1 MLDLKITNDDEEFLD
16 TEYDEVIEL
25 ESPVE
30 IVEEYL
36 NVDNSLI
43 EMEKN
48 KDLIRMEMNIVE
60 YPIFSKNK
68 RLKKNQIM
76 KYHFKTDGT
85 SYIEVTPLV
94 NRTIPGEFEE
104 RVFIALTKIMRDN
117 GYGRIFYTTP
127 TEIIR
132 NIGEEFSKLPSVYYK
147 KVKEALHKMNESNYK
162 FKNSLYSNEHKRT
175 LDDEIKTNIMNIRIL
190 SEGDAASEE
199 KKLFRDGRVKEIYK
213 ISFSDYF
220 YDNIVRKGYL
230 VFNSE
235 ELLNIKDAITRSIYT
250 QITKWR
256 NNKLYLKRP
265 AFYIARRIPLKW
277 DKKNLARTVKRLEES
292 CILLKE
298 MGFIKSYNLI
308 KNKKWEQAEFE
319 FIFDEEHNR
328 IQQENFYK
336 EREEFKITYVEEKD
350 LDTIDAEF
358 EEETTEDNKEEIEEI
373 LKVLPEKS
381 RKITS
386 IISIIDEALNQY
398 DFNYVKWTAEYTAM
412 HCKQSIKKYLSDA
425 LENNWAEEYI
435 ADKKQR
441 LEKNSK
447 KQKEEQLKLTLVNEE
462 TEKTKT
468 IDVKFESLW
477 NSYEEMSKN
486 QKEDIEARAYLAFLK
501 EISQSDSRLNRAIF
515 DKTKKN
521 HIINI
526 VEKLSLEKKIEING
540 EIQINVAEKI
550 ATFNEEKIVKS
561 SEIKKEFESL
571 SMFLFEVMK
580 ELEAKEIMD
589 YQKIVQIIP
598 VLGEFKGTINNKKI
612 KIKYNEGAES
622 IISVE

>member
-1 MLDLKITNDDEEFLD
+1 MNNNKLVVSNEEFLD

-132 NIGEEFSKLPSVYYK
+132 NIGEEFSKLPSIYYK

-190 SEGDAASEE
+190 SEGDASSDE
-199 KKLFRDGRVKEIYK
+199 KDFFRDGRIKEIYK

-235 ELLNIKDAITRSIYT
+235 ELLNIKDAVTRSVYT

-277 DKKNLARTVKRLEES
+277 DKKNLARTVKRIEES
-292 CILLKE
+292 CMLLKE
-298 MGFIKSYNLI
+298 MVFIKTYNLI

-350 LDTIDAEF
+350 LDTID
-358 EEETTEDNKEEIEEI
+358 
-373 LKVLPEKS
+373 
-381 RKITS
+381 ITN
-386 IISIIDEALNQY
+386 I
-398 DFNYVKWTAEYTAM
+398 
-412 HCKQSIKKYLSDA
+412 
-425 LENNWAEEYI
+425 
-435 ADKKQR
+435 
-441 LEKNSK
+441 
-447 KQKEEQLKLTLVNEE
+447 NEE
-462 TEKTKT
+462 DE
-468 IDVKFESLW
+468 
-477 NSYEEMSKN
+477 
-486 QKEDIEARAYLAFLK
+486 
-501 EISQSDSRLNRAIF
+501 
-515 DKTKKN
+515 
-521 HIINI
+521 
-526 VEKLSLEKKIEING
+526 
-540 EIQINVAEKI
+540 
-550 ATFNEEKIVKS
+550 
-561 SEIKKEFESL
+561 
-571 SMFLFEVMK
+571 
-580 ELEAKEIMD
+580 
-589 YQKIVQIIP
+589 
-598 VLGEFKGTINNKKI
+598 
-612 KIKYNEGAES
+612 
-622 IISVE
+622 

>member
-1 MLDLKITNDDEEFLD
+1 MDNNKKLVVDDEEFLD

-132 NIGEEFSKLPSVYYK
+132 NIGEEFSKLPSIYYK

-190 SEGDAASEE
+190 SEGDASSDE
-199 KKLFRDGRVKEIYK
+199 KDLFRDGRIKEIYK

-235 ELLNIKDAITRSIYT
+235 ELLNIKDAVTRSVYT

-277 DKKNLARTVKRLEES
+277 DKKNLARTVKRIEES

-298 MGFIKSYNLI
+298 MGFIKTYNLI

-350 LDTIDAEF
+350 LHTIDLTETD
-358 EEETTEDNKEEIEEI
+358 EEVEEDNKEQIEEI
-373 LKVLPEKS
+373 MKILPEKA
-381 RKITS
+381 RS
-386 IISIIDEALNQY
+386 INSLRELLDGALNQY
-398 DFNYVKWTAEYTAM
+398 DFNYVKWTAEYTAI
-412 HCKQSIKKYLSDA
+412 HCKQSIKKYLGDA

-441 LEKNSK
+441 EERSKRKNNE
-447 KQKEEQLKLTLVNEE
+447 QQLKLTLENEE
-462 TEKTKT
+462 IEKTKVL
-468 IDVKFESLW
+468 DENFEKIW
-477 NSYEEMSKN
+477 QSYEEMPKN
-486 QKEDIEARAYLAFLK
+486 KKIEVETQAYEEFLK
-501 EISQSDSRLNRAIF
+501 EIGQVDTKLNKAIF

-521 HIINI
+521 HIA
-526 VEKLSLEKKIEING
+526 KII
-540 EIQINVAEKI
+540 EKI
-550 ATFNEEKIVKS
+550 TQSNEEKLNDENQIH
-561 SEIKKEFESL
+561 EIKEVFESL
-571 SMFLFEVMK
+571 SMFLFEVMR

-598 VLGEFKGTINNKKI
+598 VLGEFQGTINGKKI
-612 KIKYNEGAES
+612 KIKYNEGTES
-622 IISVE
+622 IISIN

>member
-1 MLDLKITNDDEEFLD
+1 MNNNIVDGNEEFLD

-132 NIGEEFSKLPSVYYK
+132 NIGEEFSKLPSIYYK

-190 SEGDAASEE
+190 SEGDASSDE
-199 KKLFRDGRVKEIYK
+199 KDLFRDGRIKEIYK

-235 ELLNIKDAITRSIYT
+235 ELLNIKDAVTRSVYT

-277 DKKNLARTVKRLEES
+277 DKKNLARTVKRIEES

-298 MGFIKSYNLI
+298 MGFIKTYNLI

-350 LDTIDAEF
+350 LHTIDITETD
-358 EEETTEDNKEEIEEI
+358 EEIEEDNKEQIEEI
-373 LKVLPEKS
+373 MKILPEKAKS
-381 RKITS
+381 MSSLRELL
-386 IISIIDEALNQY
+386 DGALNQY
-398 DFNYVKWTAEYTAM
+398 DFNYVKWTAEYTAI
-412 HCKQSIKKYLSDA
+412 HCKQSIKKYLGDA

-435 ADKKQR
+435 ADKKQ
-441 LEKNSK
+441 
-447 KQKEEQLKLTLVNEE
+447 KEEKSKRRNNEQQLKLTLENEE
-462 TEKTKT
+462 IEKVKIT
-468 IDVKFESLW
+468 DEKFEKIW
-477 NSYEEMSKN
+477 QSYEEMSKE
-486 QKEDIEARAYLAFLK
+486 KKIEIETQAYEEFLK
-501 EISQSDSRLNRAIF
+501 EIGQVDTKLNKAIF

-521 HIINI
+521 HIAKL
-526 VEKLSLEKKIEING
+526 VEKITQS
-540 EIQINVAEKI
+540 
-550 ATFNEEKIVKS
+550 NEEKNDKIS
-561 SEIKKEFESL
+561 SIHEIKEIFESL
-571 SMFLFEVMK
+571 SMFLFEVMR

-598 VLGEFKGTINNKKI
+598 VLGEFQGTINGKKI
-612 KIKYNEGAES
+612 KIKYNEGTES
-622 IISVE
+622 IISIN

>member
-1 MLDLKITNDDEEFLD
+1 MDVHIFKESLMMNNNKLVVSNEEFLD

-132 NIGEEFSKLPSVYYK
+132 NIGEEFSKLPSIYYK

-190 SEGDAASEE
+190 SEGDASSDE
-199 KKLFRDGRVKEIYK
+199 KDFFRDGRIKEIYK

-235 ELLNIKDAITRSIYT
+235 ELLNIKDAVTRSVYT

-277 DKKNLARTVKRLEES
+277 DKKNLARTVKRIEES
-292 CILLKE
+292 CMLLKE
-298 MGFIKSYNLI
+298 MGFIKTYNLI

-350 LDTIDAEF
+350 LHTVDITELN
-358 EEETTEDNKEEIEEI
+358 EEIEEDNKEQIEEI
-373 LKVLPEKS
+373 MKILPEKA
-381 RKITS
+381 RS
-386 IISIIDEALNQY
+386 ISSLRELLDGALNQY
-398 DFNYVKWTAEYTAM
+398 EFNYVKWTAEYTAI
-412 HCKQSIKKYLSDA
+412 HCKQSIKKYLGDA

-441 LEKNSK
+441 EERSKRKNNE
-447 KQKEEQLKLTLVNEE
+447 QQLKLTLENEE
-462 TEKTKT
+462 IEK
-468 IDVKFESLW
+468 VKVVDENFEKIW
-477 NSYEEMSKN
+477 QCYEEMSKD
-486 QKEDIEARAYLAFLK
+486 KKIEIETQAYEEFLK
-501 EISQSDSRLNRAIF
+501 EINQVDTKLNKAIF

-521 HIINI
+521 HIARI
-526 VEKLSLEKKIEING
+526 VEKITQS
-540 EIQINVAEKI
+540 
-550 ATFNEEKIVKS
+550 NEEKIESKH
-561 SEIKKEFESL
+561 EIKLVFESL
-571 SMFLFEVMK
+571 SMFLFEVMR
-580 ELEAKEIMD
+580 ELEAKEVMD

-598 VLGEFKGTINNKKI
+598 VLGEFQGTISGKKI

-622 IISVE
+622 IISIN

>member
-1 MLDLKITNDDEEFLD
+1 MKDFKLTKENEELID
-16 TEYDEVIEL
+16 NEYDELIEL

-132 NIGEEFSKLPSVYYK
+132 NIGDEFEKLPSIYYK

-190 SEGDAASEE
+190 SEGDASTEE
-199 KKLFRDGRVKEIYK
+199 KKFFRDGRIKEIYK

-235 ELLNIKDAITRSIYT
+235 ELLNIKDAVTRSVYT

-277 DKKNLARTVKRLEES
+277 DKKNLARTVKRIEES

-298 MGFIKSYNLI
+298 MGFIKNYNLI

-350 LDTIDAEF
+350 LDTIDIDF
-358 EEETTEDNKEEIEEI
+358 EEEIEEDNKEQIDEI
-373 LKVLPEKS
+373 LKVLPEKARNIAS
-381 RKITS
+381 V
-386 IISIIDEALNQY
+386 ISIIDNALNQY
-398 DFNYVKWTAEYTAM
+398 DFNYVKWTAEYTGL

-435 ADKKQR
+435 ADKKQK
-441 LEKNSK
+441 LEKNSR

-462 TEKTKT
+462 IEKVKT
-468 IDVKFESLW
+468 IDVRFERLW
-477 NSYEEMSKN
+477 QRYEEMEEV
-486 QKEDIEARAYLAFLK
+486 QKEDIEAEAYLNFLQ
-501 EISQSDSRLNRAIF
+501 EINQRDSRLNRAIF

-526 VEKLSLEKKIEING
+526 VEKIDIDKKE
-540 EIQINVAEKI
+540 EKI
-550 ATFNEEKIVKS
+550 QEKTKIIEEKITKFNEEKKS
-561 SEIKKEFESL
+561 LGIFKKFESL

-598 VLGEFKGTINNKKI
+598 VLGEFQGTINGKKI
-612 KIKYNEGAES
+612 NIKYNEGAES
-622 IISVE
+622 LISVE

>member
-1 MLDLKITNDDEEFLD
+1 MKDFKLTIDNEELID
-16 TEYDEVIEL
+16 NEYDELIEL

-132 NIGEEFSKLPSVYYK
+132 NIGDEFEKLPSIYYK

-190 SEGDAASEE
+190 SEGDASTDE
-199 KKLFRDGRVKEIYK
+199 KKFFRDGRIKEIYK

-235 ELLNIKDAITRSIYT
+235 ELLNIKDAVTRSVYT

-277 DKKNLARTVKRLEES
+277 DKKNLARTVKRIEES

-298 MGFIKSYNLI
+298 MGFIKNYNLI

-350 LDTIDAEF
+350 LDTIDIDFAE
-358 EEETTEDNKEEIEEI
+358 EIEEDNKEQIDEI
-373 LKVLPEKS
+373 LKVLPEKA
-381 RKITS
+381 RNIAS
-386 IISIIDEALNQY
+386 IISIIDNALNQY
-398 DFNYVKWTAEYTAM
+398 DFNYVKWTAEYTGL

-435 ADKKQR
+435 ADKKQK

-447 KQKEEQLKLTLVNEE
+447 KEKEEQLKLTLVNEE
-462 TEKTKT
+462 IEKIKT
-468 IDVKFESLW
+468 VDDRFEKLW
-477 NSYEEMSKN
+477 QRYEEMSEA
-486 QKEDIEARAYLAFLK
+486 QKEDIEAEAYLNFLQ
-501 EISQSDSRLNRAIF
+501 EINQRDSRLNRAIF

-526 VEKLSLEKKIEING
+526 VEKISINIKEEKPKDKTKIIE
-540 EIQINVAEKI
+540 EKI
-550 ATFNEEKIVKS
+550 PKFNEEKKS
-561 SEIKKEFESL
+561 TAIIKKFESL
-571 SMFLFEVMK
+571 SMFLFETMR

-598 VLGEFKGTINNKKI
+598 VLGEFQGTINGKKI
-612 KIKYNEGAES
+612 NIKYNDGGES

>member
-1 MLDLKITNDDEEFLD
+1 MEDRKLTVEDEEISLIDNEF
-16 TEYDEVIEL
+16 DETIEL

-104 RVFIALTKIMRDN
+104 RVFIALTKIMRDK

-132 NIGEEFSKLPSVYYK
+132 NIGEDFKKLPSVYYK

-162 FKNSLYSNEHKRT
+162 FKNSLYSNEHNRK

-190 SEGDAASEE
+190 SETDANDIEIKFFE
-199 KKLFRDGRVKEIYK
+199 DKRIKEIYK

-235 ELLNIKDAITRSIYT
+235 ELLNIKDAVTRSVYT

-277 DKKNLARTVKRLEES
+277 DKKNLARTVKRIEES

-298 MGFIKSYNLI
+298 MGFIKTYNLI

-328 IQQENFYK
+328 IQQENFFK

-350 LDTIDAEF
+350 LDTIDITDINEEDEF
-358 EEETTEDNKEEIEEI
+358 EEENTELIDKII
-373 LKVLPEKS
+373 SILPEKARNIKS
-381 RKITS
+381 LRPMLDI
-386 IISIIDEALNQY
+386 ALSEY
-398 DFNYVKWTAEYTAM
+398 EFEYVMWTAEYTAIN
-412 HCKQSIKKYLSDA
+412 CKQSIKKYLGDA
-425 LENNWAEEYI
+425 LENNWAEEFI
-435 ADKKQR
+435 AEKKLKETR
-441 LEKNSK
+441 KKEKT
-447 KQKEEQLKLTLVNEE
+447 EEKQLKLTLVNEE
-462 TEKTKT
+462 NEKNKELEEEFLN
-468 IDVKFESLW
+468 IWKL
-477 NSYEEMSKN
+477 YEEKSSKE
-486 QKEDIEARAYLAFLK
+486 KSEIETKAYEEFLK
-501 EISQSDSRLNRAIF
+501 DIGQFDTKLNRAIF
-515 DKTKKN
+515 EKTKKN
-521 HIINI
+521 HIVKVI
-526 VEKLSLEKKIEING
+526 EKMTQYNEEIIKIEKG
-540 EIQINVAEKI
+540 K
-550 ATFNEEKIVKS
+550 NEFSLVKVY
-561 SEIKKEFESL
+561 ESL
-571 SMFLFEVMK
+571 SMFLLEVMK
-580 ELEAKEIMD
+580 VLEENDIKD
-589 YQKIVQIIP
+589 FQKIVQIIP
-598 VLGEFKGTINNKKI
+598 VLSEFKGTIGDKKI
-612 KIKYNEGAES
+612 NIKYNEGLES
-622 IISVE
+622 IININTTH

>member
-1 MLDLKITNDDEEFLD
+1 MEDRKLTVEDEEISLIDNEF
-16 TEYDEVIEL
+16 DETIEL

-104 RVFIALTKIMRDN
+104 RVFIALTKIMRDK

-132 NIGEEFSKLPSVYYK
+132 NIGEDFKKLPSVYYK

-162 FKNSLYSNEHKRT
+162 FKNSLYSNEHNRK

-190 SEGDAASEE
+190 SETDANDVEMKFFE
-199 KKLFRDGRVKEIYK
+199 DKRIKEIYK

-235 ELLNIKDAITRSIYT
+235 ELLNIKDAVTRSVYT

-277 DKKNLARTVKRLEES
+277 DKKNLARTVKRIEES

-298 MGFIKSYNLI
+298 MGFIKTYNLI

-328 IQQENFYK
+328 IQQENFFK

-350 LDTIDAEF
+350 LDTIDITDINEEDEF
-358 EEETTEDNKEEIEEI
+358 EEENTELIDKII
-373 LKVLPEKS
+373 SILPEKARNIKS
-381 RKITS
+381 LRPML
-386 IISIIDEALNQY
+386 DMALSEY
-398 DFNYVKWTAEYTAM
+398 EFEYVMWTAEYTAIN
-412 HCKQSIKKYLSDA
+412 CKQSIKKYLGDA
-425 LENNWAEEYI
+425 LENNWAEEFI
-435 ADKKQR
+435 AEKKLKETR
-441 LEKNSK
+441 KKEKT
-447 KQKEEQLKLTLVNEE
+447 EEKQLKLTLINEE
-462 TEKTKT
+462 NEKNKELEEE
-468 IDVKFESLW
+468 FLNLW
-477 NSYEEMSKN
+477 KLYEEKNSKE
-486 QKEDIEARAYLAFLK
+486 KSEIETKAYEEFLK
-501 EISQSDSRLNRAIF
+501 DIGQFDTKLNRAIF
-515 DKTKKN
+515 EKTKKN
-521 HIINI
+521 HIVKVI
-526 VEKLSLEKKIEING
+526 EKMAQYNEEVIKIENG
-540 EIQINVAEKI
+540 K
-550 ATFNEEKIVKS
+550 NEFSLVKVY
-561 SEIKKEFESL
+561 ESL
-571 SMFLFEVMK
+571 SMFLLEVMK
-580 ELEAKEIMD
+580 GLEENDIKD
-589 YQKIVQIIP
+589 FQKIVQIIP
-598 VLGEFKGTINNKKI
+598 VLSEFKGTIGDKKI
-612 KIKYNEGAES
+612 NIKMY
-622 IISVE
+622 I

>member
-1 MLDLKITNDDEEFLD
+1 MEDRKLTVEDEEISLIDNEF
-16 TEYDEVIEL
+16 DETIEL

-104 RVFIALTKIMRDN
+104 RVFIALTKIMRDK

-132 NIGEEFSKLPSVYYK
+132 NIGEDFKKLPSVYYK

-162 FKNSLYSNEHKRT
+162 FKNSLYSNEHNRK

-190 SEGDAASEE
+190 SETDANDVEMKFFE
-199 KKLFRDGRVKEIYK
+199 DKRIKEIYK

-235 ELLNIKDAITRSIYT
+235 ELLNIKDAVTRSVYT

-277 DKKNLARTVKRLEES
+277 DKKNLARTVKRIEES

-298 MGFIKSYNLI
+298 MGFIKTYNLI

-328 IQQENFYK
+328 IQQENFFK

-350 LDTIDAEF
+350 LDTIDITDINEEDEF
-358 EEETTEDNKEEIEEI
+358 EEENTELIDKII
-373 LKVLPEKS
+373 SILPEKARNIKS
-381 RKITS
+381 LRPML
-386 IISIIDEALNQY
+386 DMALSEY
-398 DFNYVKWTAEYTAM
+398 EFEYVMWTAEYTAIN
-412 HCKQSIKKYLSDA
+412 CKQSIKKYLGDA
-425 LENNWAEEYI
+425 LENNWAEEFI
-435 ADKKQR
+435 AEKKLKETR
-441 LEKNSK
+441 KKEKT
-447 KQKEEQLKLTLVNEE
+447 EEKQLKLTLINEE
-462 TEKTKT
+462 NEKNKELEEE
-468 IDVKFESLW
+468 FLYLW
-477 NSYEEMSKN
+477 KLYEEKSSKE
-486 QKEDIEARAYLAFLK
+486 KSEIEAKAYEEFLK
-501 EISQSDSRLNRAIF
+501 DIGQFDTKLNRAIF
-515 DKTKKN
+515 EKTKKN
-521 HIINI
+521 HIVKVI
-526 VEKLSLEKKIEING
+526 EKMTQYNEEVIKIE
-540 EIQINVAEKI
+540 
-550 ATFNEEKIVKS
+550 NEFSLVKVY
-561 SEIKKEFESL
+561 ESL
-571 SMFLFEVMK
+571 SMFLLEVMK
-580 ELEAKEIMD
+580 VLEENDIKD
-589 YQKIVQIIP
+589 FQKIVQIIP
-598 VLGEFKGTINNKKI
+598 VLSEFKGTIGNKKI
-612 KIKYNEGAES
+612 NIKYNEGLES
-622 IISVE
+622 VISINTPH

>member
-1 MLDLKITNDDEEFLD
+1 MGIIETEDNEEFLD
-16 TEYDEVIEL
+16 TEYDETIEL

-132 NIGEEFSKLPSVYYK
+132 NIGEEFEKLPSIYYK

-190 SEGDAASEE
+190 SEGDASTDE
-199 KKLFRDGRVKEIYK
+199 KRFFRDGRIKEIYK

-235 ELLNIKDAITRSIYT
+235 ELLNIKDAVTRSVYT

-277 DKKNLARTVKRLEES
+277 DKKNLARTVKRIEES
-292 CILLKE
+292 CILLKD
-298 MGFIKSYNLI
+298 MGFIKDYNLI

-328 IQQENFYK
+328 VQQENFYK

-350 LDTIDAEF
+350 LDTIDIDF
-358 EEETTEDNKEEIEEI
+358 EEEIEEDNKEQIEEI
-373 LKVLPEKS
+373 LKILPEKA
-381 RKITS
+381 RRIGS
-386 IISIIDEALNQY
+386 IVNVIDEALNQY
-398 DFNYVKWTAEYTAM
+398 DFNYVKWTAEYTAT
-412 HCKQSIKKYLSDA
+412 HCKQSIKKYLADA
-425 LENNWAEEYI
+425 LEYNWAEEYI
-435 ADKKQR
+435 ADKKHK

-462 TEKTKT
+462 IEKNREV
-468 IDVKFESLW
+468 DNNFEKIW
-477 NSYEEMSKN
+477 KRYEEMSPIE
-486 QKEDIEARAYLAFLK
+486 KEDIEAEAYLNFLSD
-501 EISQSDSRLNRAIF
+501 INQSDSRLNRAIF

-521 HIINI
+521 HIVTVI
-526 VEKLSLEKKIEING
+526 EKSKLSVDEDIEDVIIP
-540 EIQINVAEKI
+540 EI
-550 ATFNEEKIVKS
+550 TEEKITIVNEETGINKQ
-561 SEIKKEFESL
+561 FESL
-571 SMFLFEVMK
+571 SMFLFEVMNY
-580 ELEAKEIMD
+580 LESKEILE
-589 YQKIVQIIP
+589 YQKIIQVISL
-598 VLGEFKGTINNKKI
+598 LGEFQGTINNKRI
-612 KIKYNEGAES
+612 KIKYIDGG
-622 IISVE
+622 ISTMLVE

>member
-1 MLDLKITNDDEEFLD
+1 MEDRKLTVEDEEISLIDNEF
-16 TEYDEVIEL
+16 DETIEL

-104 RVFIALTKIMRDN
+104 RVFIALTKIMRDK

-132 NIGEEFSKLPSVYYK
+132 NIGEDFKKLPSVYYK

-162 FKNSLYSNEHKRT
+162 FKNSLYSNEHNRK

-190 SEGDAASEE
+190 SETDANDVEMKFFE
-199 KKLFRDGRVKEIYK
+199 DKRIKEIYK

-235 ELLNIKDAITRSIYT
+235 ELLNIKDAVTRSVYT

-277 DKKNLARTVKRLEES
+277 DKKNLARTVKRIEES

-298 MGFIKSYNLI
+298 MGFIKTYNLI

-328 IQQENFYK
+328 IQQENFFK

-350 LDTIDAEF
+350 LDTIDITDINEEDEF
-358 EEETTEDNKEEIEEI
+358 EEENTELIDKII
-373 LKVLPEKS
+373 SILPEKARNIKS
-381 RKITS
+381 LRPML
-386 IISIIDEALNQY
+386 DMALSEY
-398 DFNYVKWTAEYTAM
+398 EFEYVMWTAEYTAIN
-412 HCKQSIKKYLSDA
+412 CKQSIKKYLGDA
-425 LENNWAEEYI
+425 LENNWAEEFI
-435 ADKKQR
+435 AEKKLKETR
-441 LEKNSK
+441 KKEKT
-447 KQKEEQLKLTLVNEE
+447 EEKQLKLTLINEE
-462 TEKTKT
+462 NEKNKELEEE
-468 IDVKFESLW
+468 FLNLW
-477 NSYEEMSKN
+477 KLYEEKNSKE
-486 QKEDIEARAYLAFLK
+486 KSEIETKAYEEFLK
-501 EISQSDSRLNRAIF
+501 DIGQFDTKLNRAIF
-515 DKTKKN
+515 EKTKKN
-521 HIINI
+521 HIVKVI
-526 VEKLSLEKKIEING
+526 EKMAQYNEEVIKIENG
-540 EIQINVAEKI
+540 K
-550 ATFNEEKIVKS
+550 NEFSLVKVY
-561 SEIKKEFESL
+561 ESL
-571 SMFLFEVMK
+571 SMFLLEVMK
-580 ELEAKEIMD
+580 VLEENDIKD
-589 YQKIVQIIP
+589 FQKIVQIIP
-598 VLGEFKGTINNKKI
+598 VLSEFKGTIGDKKI
-612 KIKYNEGAES
+612 NIKYNEGLES
-622 IISVE
+622 VISINTPH